1 VASEEK
7 RPGERLKRYKEKITR
22 RFDVRKGLLV
32 GSIIGAVLIGV
43 VSVVAS
49 AGADPSPTAQASSL
63 GDNFGRSAIWVNGMG
78 DVTAIPDMAIVSLGV
93 EVEEDTV
100 QAAMDK
106 AAAAM
111 DSVVAVLRA
120 NGVAEKDI
128 QTQWFNIYPVRNWT
142 EREGTIVGYQVTNTV
157 SVKVREVDTIGSI
170 MDAVAKAGGDLIR
183 INGVSFTVDDPSKY
197 YTEARAE
204 AVADATE
211 KAQQLADLAG
221 VQLGAPFY
229 ISEGGG
235 YNPTPIYMD
244 NAMKSYEGSSVPTT
258 PINPGETEIILTV
271 QMSFTIQ

>member
-1 VASEEK
+1 M
-7 RPGERLKRYKEKITR
+7 
-22 RFDVRKGLLV
+22 RKGLLV
-32 GSIIGAVLIGV
+32 GLFIGAVLIGV

-49 AGADPSPTAQASSL
+49 AGADPSPTAQASST
-63 GDNFGRSAIWVNGMG
+63 GDDFGRSAIWVSGTGEVM
-78 DVTAIPDMAIVSLGV
+78 AIPDMAVVSLGV

-100 QAAMDK
+100 QVAMDK

-157 SVKVREVDTIGSI
+157 SIKVREVDATGRII
-170 MDAVAKAGGDLIR
+170 DAVAKAGGDLIR
-183 INGVSFTVDDPSKY
+183 INGVSFTIDDPSKY
-197 YTEARAE
+197 YAEARAE
-204 AVADATE
+204 AVGDAKE

-235 YNPTPIYMD
+235 YTPTPIYMD
-244 NAMKSYEGSSVPTT
+244 YAMRSYEGGSVPTT
-258 PINPGETEIILTV
+258 PINPGETEIILMI
-271 QMSFTIQ
+271 QMAFAIQ

>member
-1 VASEEK
+1 M
-7 RPGERLKRYKEKITR
+7 
-22 RFDVRKGLLV
+22 RKGLLV
-32 GSIIGAVLIGV
+32 GLVIGV
-43 VSVVAS
+43 ILMGAVSVVAS
-49 AGADPSPTAQASSL
+49 AGADPAPTVQASSS
-63 GDNFGRSAIWVNGMG
+63 GDDFGRSAIWVSGMG
-78 DVTAIPDMAIVSLGV
+78 EVTAIPDMAVVSLGV

-111 DSVVAVLRA
+111 DSVIAVLRS

-157 SVKVREVDTIGSI
+157 SVKVREVDATGRII
-170 MDAVAKAGGDLIR
+170 DAVARAGGDLIR
-183 INGVSFTVDDPSKY
+183 INGVSFTLDDPSKY
-197 YTEARAE
+197 YAEARAE
-204 AVADATE
+204 AVADATG

-235 YNPTPIYMD
+235 YTPTPIYMD
-244 NAMKSYEGSSVPTT
+244 YAMKSYEGSSFPTT
-258 PINPGETEIILTV
+258 SINPGETEIILTV
-271 QMSFTIQ
+271 QMAFTIQ

>member
-1 VASEEK
+1 M
-7 RPGERLKRYKEKITR
+7 
-22 RFDVRKGLLV
+22 RKGLLV
-32 GSIIGAVLIGV
+32 GLVIGAVLIGV

-49 AGADPSPTAQASSL
+49 AGADPSPTAQASSS
-63 GDNFGRSAIWVNGMG
+63 GEDFGRSAIWVSGTG
-78 DVTAIPDMAIVSLGV
+78 EVAAIPDMAVVRLGV
-93 EVEEDTV
+93 EVEGDTV

-111 DSVVAVLRA
+111 DSVVATLRA

-128 QTQWFNIYPVRNWT
+128 QTQWFNIYPVRDWT
-142 EREGTIVGYQVTNTV
+142 EREETIVGYQVTNTV
-157 SVKVREVDTIGSI
+157 SVKVREVDATGHII
-170 MDAVAKAGGDLIR
+170 DAVAKAGGDLIR
-183 INGVSFTVDDPSKY
+183 INGVSFTIDDPSKY

-235 YNPTPIYMD
+235 YTPTPIYMD
-244 NAMKSYEGSSVPTT
+244 YAMQSYGGSSVPTT
-258 PINPGETEIILTV
+258 PINPGETEIILKV
-271 QMSFTIQ
+271 QMAFTIQ

>member
-1 VASEEK
+1 M
-7 RPGERLKRYKEKITR
+7 
-22 RFDVRKGLLV
+22 RKGLLV
-32 GSIIGAVLIGV
+32 GLFIGAVLIGV

-49 AGADPSPTAQASSL
+49 AGADPSPTAQASST
-63 GDNFGRSAIWVNGMG
+63 GDDFGRSAIWVSGTGEVM
-78 DVTAIPDMAIVSLGV
+78 AIPDMAVVSLGV

-100 QAAMDK
+100 QVAMDK

-157 SVKVREVDTIGSI
+157 SIKVREVDATGRII
-170 MDAVAKAGGDLIR
+170 DAVAKAGGDLIR
-183 INGVSFTVDDPSKY
+183 INGVSFTMDDPSKY
-197 YTEARAE
+197 YAEARAE
-204 AVADATE
+204 AVGDAKE

-235 YNPTPIYMD
+235 YTPTPIYMD
-244 NAMKSYEGSSVPTT
+244 YAMRSYEGGSVPTT
-258 PINPGETEIILTV
+258 PINPGETEIILMI
-271 QMSFTIQ
+271 QMAFAIQ

>member
-1 VASEEK
+1 M
-7 RPGERLKRYKEKITR
+7 
-22 RFDVRKGLLV
+22 RKGLLV

-63 GDNFGRSAIWVNGMG
+63 GDDFGRSAIWVNGMG

-142 EREGTIVGYQVTNTV
+142 EREGTIVGFQVTNTV

-183 INGVSFTVDDPSKY
+183 INGLSFTVDDPSKY

>member
-1 VASEEK
+1 M
-7 RPGERLKRYKEKITR
+7 
-22 RFDVRKGLLV
+22 RKGLLV
-32 GSIIGAVLIGV
+32 GFVIGAMLIGV

-49 AGADPSPTAQASSL
+49 AGADPSPTAQASTS
-63 GDNFGRSAIWVNGMG
+63 GDDFGRSAIWVSGTG
-78 DVTAIPDMAIVSLGV
+78 EVTSIPDMAVVSLGV

-142 EREGTIVGYQVTNTV
+142 EWEGTIVGYQVSNTV
-157 SVKVREVDTIGSI
+157 SVKVRDVDAAGRII
-170 MDAVAKAGGDLIR
+170 DAVAKAGGDLIR
-183 INGVSFTVDDPSKY
+183 INGVSFTMDDPSKY
-197 YTEARAE
+197 YAEARAE
-204 AVADATE
+204 AVGDAKE

-235 YNPTPIYMD
+235 YTPTPIYMD
-244 NAMKSYEGSSVPTT
+244 YAMRSYEGSSVPMT

-271 QMSFTIQ
+271 QMAFTIQ